1 MRKQIQFS
9 VVHEVGLGYKKQYV
23 VELSLDGV
31 PDERGQ
37 DYSIKGA
44 EQNAAEKS
52 WQKIN
57 TPTID
62 L

>member
-1 MRKQIQFS
+1 
-9 VVHEVGLGYKKQYV
+9 VGSGYKKQYIVAFV
-23 VELSLDGV
+23 VDG
-31 PDERGQ
+31 ETIAQGQ

-57 TPTID
+57 SEIID
-62 L
+62 QRPENG